1 MSAFA
6 PKNALV
12 KPTLETRFHIDFDWW
27 EREGR
32 ELRVDIPK
40 HLRAEYQDAI
50 GSYVGGELVDAVD
63 AETGEVRKV
72 DKLQYLLKSQCKP
85 LADFLTEHTSLVDV
99 VFHVFLSN
107 GNEPLAASEIAERIS
122 RPANTILKTLAGRTV
137 YKGLRPVYDSFD
149 GE

>member
-12 KPTLETRFHIDFDWW
+12 KPTLETRFHIDFEWW

-40 HLRAEYQDAI
+40 HLRPEYQDAVS
-50 GSYVGGELVDAVD
+50 SYVGGELVDAVD

-85 LADFLTEHTSLVDV
+85 LPDFLTEHSSLVDV
-99 VFHVFLSN
+99 VFHLFLSN
-107 GNEPLAASEIAERIS
+107 GNEPLAASEIAEKIG
-122 RPANTILKTLAGRTV
+122 RPAGTILKTLSGRTV
-137 YKGLRPVYDSFD
+137 YKGLRPVYD